1 MKKQAWNQFPILNI
15 LNEFLQ
21 ECVVSTDILTYNKKD
36 LSKILEDF
44 HSHVRMKNGELYKK
58 RFLTEFSLRCMQI
71 LENWF
76 KINIISGPH
85 FAKANSCFFF
95 LLRKTWG
102 KGKRTCNCPFSS
114 SSHYFR
120 EPVLSGR

>member
-1 MKKQAWNQFPILNI
+1 MKKQAWNQFAILNI

-36 LSKILEDF
+36 LSKILEAF

-76 KINIISGPH
+76 NINIISGPH
-85 FAKANSCFFF
+85 FAKA
-95 LLRKTWG
+95 K
-102 KGKRTCNCPFSS
+102 
-114 SSHYFR
+114 
-120 EPVLSGR
+120 